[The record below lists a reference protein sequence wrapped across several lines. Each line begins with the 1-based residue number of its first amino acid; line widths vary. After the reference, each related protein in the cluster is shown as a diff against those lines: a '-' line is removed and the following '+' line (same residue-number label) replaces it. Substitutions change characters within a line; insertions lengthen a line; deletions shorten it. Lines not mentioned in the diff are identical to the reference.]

1 MVVGIE
7 GQMFSAG
14 LQAKVGG
21 QCPVRAQ
28 GPWALP
34 SKDCLSI
41 KALHGPCPPEPCG
54 DLQRTHRATGF

>member
-41 KALHGPCPPEPCG
+41 KALHGHSCWSQPGLKNKAE
-54 DLQRTHRATGF
+54 GFL